1 MYYWGAPLE
10 KLYKEDFNGWV
21 SPTR

>member
-10 KLYKEDFNGWV
+10 KLYKEEFNGWV
-21 SPTR
+21 TPSR